1 MADEPRQGALRFA
14 REPGGEFVSSGVLAP
29 VGQVTSLQEDAA
41 RVAQG
46 SADRDT
52 LRRLLPG
59 SSSQGGARPK
69 IAVRQ
74 ADGRLAMAKFPS
86 ELDTYDVESC
96 EALALTVARAAG
108 LRVPD
113 SELIRLDEDRAILVT
128 TRFDRTARGR
138 LGYQSMRTAA
148 TLAPFE
154 TFTYRTAVPT
164 ARFLSGASG
173 ARAVVGAASL
183 AICLHVVD
191 DHARNLGF
199 LRRDAGWEVAPLFD
213 LTPYPFEAD
222 GTPLDASGTPRSLE
236 ALVDLDWGLPRGEV
250 VALAT
255 RIAQVARRAW
265 RTASSQTVGLEE
277 GLAVACETF
286 MESAVDFATLLD
298 GDEPRF
304 TWGAPHRG

>member
-59 SSSQGGARPK
+59 SSSQGGRGRCQLDHLPARRRRP
-69 IAVRQ
+69 
-74 ADGRLAMAKFPS
+74 
-86 ELDTYDVESC
+86 
-96 EALALTVARAAG
+96 RAQP
-108 LRVPD
+108 RVPPPG
-113 SELIRLDEDRAILVT
+113 
-128 TRFDRTARGR
+128 RG
-138 LGYQSMRTAA
+138 L
-148 TLAPFE
+148 
-154 TFTYRTAVPT
+154 
-164 ARFLSGASG
+164 G
-173 ARAVVGAASL
+173 AR
-183 AICLHVVD
+183 
-191 DHARNLGF
+191 
-199 LRRDAGWEVAPLFD
+199 PLFD
-213 LTPYPFEAD
+213 LAPYPFEAD

-250 VALAT
+250 VARAT
-255 RIAQVARRAW
+255 RIVQVARRAW
-265 RTASSQTVGLEE
+265 RTASQTVGVEE

-304 TWGAPHRG
+304 NEVCHCAGNLHVWSFSSSP